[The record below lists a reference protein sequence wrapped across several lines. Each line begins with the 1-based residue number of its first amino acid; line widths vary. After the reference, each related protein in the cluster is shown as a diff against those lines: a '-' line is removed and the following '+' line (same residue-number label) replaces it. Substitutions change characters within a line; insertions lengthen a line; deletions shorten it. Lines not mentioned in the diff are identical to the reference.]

1 MTIFAVGLGLFQYI
15 RIRRTDAVGA
25 LVIKIDNFL
34 MRKFFLGKRRLDM
47 ALIGAINDFG
57 DWFVRNFGDVE
68 MTVTAFNI
76 AVDAFIVN
84 AFIDIIIPSP
94 AVFIDSAA
102 ESMFVA
108 HETVVF
114 IGGGCLGAVEEG

>member
-94 AVFIDSAA
+94 AV